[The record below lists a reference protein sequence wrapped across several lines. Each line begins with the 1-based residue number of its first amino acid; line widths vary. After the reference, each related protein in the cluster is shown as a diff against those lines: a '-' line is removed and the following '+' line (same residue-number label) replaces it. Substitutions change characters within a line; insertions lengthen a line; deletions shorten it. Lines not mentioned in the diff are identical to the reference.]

1 LIKNIFIDA
10 VSNVYSKIIKSLDV
24 YQEKI
29 NLICELITY
38 TDLVYSKAYIAEK
51 YNYCKPEIVT
61 CEQKGKSFINVTN
74 LRHCLIEKIQQ
85 SELYVANDIV
95 IGDGKMDGVL
105 LYGTNAVGK
114 TSFIRA
120 LGISVIMA
128 QAGLYVPASGYKYY
142 PYKYIFT
149 RILGNDNLFKGL
161 STFAV
166 EMSELRTILR
176 LADKNSL
183 VLGDELCSGTES
195 ISAVSIFVA
204 GIQSLHRKQCSF
216 IFATHLHEIIDYE
229 EITELHNVGL
239 KHMSVIY
246 DKEKDCLVY
255 DRKLKDGPGTNM
267 YGLEVCKSLS
277 LPQDFLTAAH
287 DIRMKYHPQ
296 SASILDQ
303 KKSHYNAGVIKGM
316 CENCGQHMA
325 EDVHHLIHQQD
336 ADERGII
343 KKKELTLH
351 KNHKANLLNLCQKC
365 HDEFHAE
372 EKSEKRYKKVKTT
385 KGTIIKEV

>member
-1 LIKNIFIDA
+1 VN
-10 VSNVYSKIIKSLDV
+10 
-24 YQEKI
+24 
-29 NLICELITY
+29 NL
-38 TDLVYSKAYIAEK
+38 TDQ
-51 YNYCKPEIVT
+51 N
-61 CEQKGKSFINVTN
+61 KSFVQVTD

-85 SELYVANDIV
+85 SELYVANDISL
-95 IGDGKMDGVL
+95 GLNSTDGLL

-128 QAGLYVPASGYKYY
+128 QAGLYVPASSYKFS

-166 EMSELRTILR
+166 EMSELRIILR
-176 LADKNSL
+176 LSDKNSL

-195 ISAVSIFVA
+195 TSATSIFVA
-204 GIQSLHRKQCSF
+204 GIQSLHQKQCSF
-216 IFATHLHEIIDYE
+216 IFATHLHEIIDYD
-229 EITELHNVGL
+229 EIKSLNNVAL

-246 DKEKDCLVY
+246 DKERDCLIY

-277 LPQDFLTAAH
+277 LPQDFLESALN
-287 DIRMKYHPQ
+287 IRMKYHPE

-303 KKSHYNAGVIKGM
+303 KKSHYNASFIKGL
-316 CENCGQHMA
+316 CEKCYERPA
-325 EDVHHLIHQQD
+325 IDVHHLIHQQD
-336 ADERGII
+336 ADQKGMIQ
-343 KKKELTLH
+343 KNDLTLH
-351 KNHKANLLNLCQKC
+351 KNHAANLLNLCQKC
-365 HDEFHAE
+365 HDDFHSE
-372 EKSEKRYKKVKTT
+372 ENQDKRYKKVKTT
-385 KGTIIKEV
+385 KGIMIKEI